1 MEHSSPTTRIK
12 DLSESNLLLYNKLL
26 IVFKRSA
33 KFLTNSDL
41 VSILSLNHFFQSH
54 LSTPEFLASTLFQF
68 LSFVTNKPVSY
79 ENIFQVFEEFSG
91 IKSNNIM
98 HILSCLRNSR
108 NLIQNPC
115 GASKF
120 KHWTVHN
127 GGHDWIIE
135 DWQVYKSMKTV
146 FVSSCNWGSLIQK
159 INLAGLIKTGKSY
172 VLVAG
177 SPVSR
182 RWDCGA
188 RAEFY
193 IKVNS
198 KRGKAKEVFSKIN
211 DLRYDENDRWVVL
224 KERVLVGIDDESVEI
239 KFRGKDLNWWAG
251 NYGARFGYCY
261 AFLLEN
267 NEIFYEV

>member
-54 LSTPEFLASTLFQF
+54 LSTPEFLASTIFQF
-68 LSFVTNKPVSY
+68 LSFVTNQPVSHI
-79 ENIFQVFEEFSG
+79 NIFLVFEEFSG
-91 IKSNNIM
+91 IRSNSMM

-115 GASKF
+115 GTSKF

-127 GGHDWIIE
+127 AGHDWIIE

-146 FVSSCNWGSLIQK
+146 FVSSCDWGSLIQN
-159 INLAGLIKTGKSY
+159 INLAGLIKKGKSY

-182 RWDCGA
+182 RSDCGA
-188 RAEFY
+188 RAELF
-193 IKVNS
+193 IKVIS
-198 KRGKAKEVFSKIN
+198 KSGEAREV
-211 DLRYDENDRWVVL
+211 LREIKFLRLNENDPWVVI

-267 NEIFYEV
+267 NEISYEV